1 MDTKVSAEALREYL
15 ISCRRTLH
23 QMPELHFELPQTTAF
38 VASQLQELSI
48 PYQIVENGGIVARI
62 RGKEGKNAFLLRAD
76 MDALPLLEQSGES
89 FASTNGR
96 MHACGHDIHTAML
109 LGAARLLKER
119 EESLPGTVL
128 LVFQS
133 NEEGIA
139 GMQVLLDHGLLDKD
153 HVGAALALHVLPG
166 HGMDA
171 GTYSCLPGPANASVD
186 EYRIEIR
193 GKGTHGAMPYKGVDP
208 INVGIHICN
217 ALAAMMTKEVDGR
230 QVTVLS
236 NGYFNSGS
244 PLAYNI
250 IPNTALVGGGLRT
263 LDNQVAEYVKAR
275 MRNVAQAISSAFLAE
290 CSVTFPTHA
299 PACVNDGALAALV
312 DRCASE
318 LGMVNQKNPPQLASD
333 DFSHLSVRI
342 PSCYIWLGAGGP
354 EEIYDGGVLHDPRV
368 RFNEDAMPFGVALM
382 ASAALRWLEE
392 HRH

>member
-1 MDTKVSAEALREYL
+1 M
-15 ISCRRTLH
+15 
-23 QMPELHFELPQTTAF
+23 
-38 VASQLQELSI
+38 
-48 PYQIVENGGIVARI
+48 ENGGIVARI

-263 LDNQVAEYVKAR
+263 TRRPASTTGRWPPWWTAAR
-275 MRNVAQAISSAFLAE
+275 RSWAWSTRKIRPSWPPTTSPTCPSGSPAAIF
-290 CSVTFPTHA
+290 
-299 PACVNDGALAALV
+299 G
-312 DRCASE
+312 
-318 LGMVNQKNPPQLASD
+318 
-333 DFSHLSVRI
+333 
-342 PSCYIWLGAGGP
+342 WGP
-354 EEIYDGGVLHDPRV
+354 EV
-368 RFNEDAMPFGVALM
+368 RRRSTTAGSSTTPGS
-382 ASAALRWLEE
+382 ASTRTRCPSAWP
-392 HRH
+392 

>member
-1 MDTKVSAEALREYL
+1 MDTKVSADALKDYL

-62 RGKEGKNAFLLRAD
+62 SGKRSGKAFLLRAD
-76 MDALPLLEQSGES
+76 MDALPLREQSGEP

-96 MHACGHDIHTAML
+96 MHACGHDLHTTML

-119 EESLPGTVL
+119 EDNLPGTVV

-139 GMQVLLDHGLLDKD
+139 GMEVLVDQGLLEKNDI
-153 HVGAALALHVLPG
+153 GAALALHVMPG
-166 HGMDA
+166 QGMDA
-171 GTYSCLPGPANASVD
+171 GTYSCLPGAANASVD
-186 EYRIEIR
+186 EFRIEIR

-217 ALAAMMTKEVDGR
+217 ALAAIMTKEVDGR

-263 LDNQVAEYVKAR
+263 LDNQVAEYVKVR
-275 MRNVAQAISSAFLAE
+275 MRKVAEAISTAFQAE
-290 CSVTFPTHA
+290 CTVTFPAHA
-299 PACVNDGALAALV
+299 PACINDAGLAQLVNCCAA
-312 DRCASE
+312 E
-318 LGMVNQKNPPQLASD
+318 LGMTNLQSPPQLSSD
-333 DFSHLSVRI
+333 DFSHVSVRTS
-342 PSCYIWLGAGGP
+342 SCYVWLGAGGS
-354 EEIYDGGVLHDPRV
+354 EEIYAGGVLHDPRV
-368 RFNEDAMPFGVALM
+368 RFNEDAMPFGTALM
-382 ASAALRWLEE
+382 VDTAVRWLEE
-392 HRH
+392 NQT

>member
-236 NGYFNSGS
+236 NDAEPINERASAGS
-244 PLAYNI
+244 PLAFTDMESKI
-250 IPNTALVGGGLRT
+250 NTRSVEVTKGSLSYVTGLFVAPKEGTLYLGYKSEAEPGAGVAQTQSYYPVGGTSRGPYIQDITFVPNPNFNGKATIR
-263 LDNQVAEYVKAR
+263 LDMDVAL
-275 MRNVAQAISSAFLAE
+275 QPLG
-290 CSVTFPTHA
+290 TP
-299 PACVNDGALAALV
+299 NDGHGVGGSRYAVTMEIDL
-312 DRCASE
+312 
-318 LGMVNQKNPPQLASD
+318 NQDMTGKDMP
-333 DFSHLSVRI
+333 DFTLSGE
-342 PSCYIWLGAGGP
+342 CTAFGP
-354 EEIYDGGVLHDPRV
+354 D
-368 RFNEDAMPFGVALM
+368 N
-382 ASAALRWLEE
+382 
-392 HRH
+392 

>member
-1 MDTKVSAEALREYL
+1 MDTKVSADALKDYL

-62 RGKEGKNAFLLRAD
+62 SGKRSGKAFLLRAD
-76 MDALPLLEQSGES
+76 MDALPLREQSGEP

-96 MHACGHDIHTAML
+96 MHACGHDLHTTML

-119 EESLPGTVL
+119 EDNLPGTVV

-139 GMQVLLDHGLLDKD
+139 GMEVLVDQGLLEKNDI
-153 HVGAALALHVLPG
+153 GAALALHVMPG
-166 HGMDA
+166 QGMDA
-171 GTYSCLPGPANASVD
+171 GTYSCLPGAANASVD
-186 EYRIEIR
+186 EFRIEIR

-217 ALAAMMTKEVDGR
+217 ALAAIMTKEVDGR

-263 LDNQVAEYVKAR
+263 LDNQVAEYVKVR
-275 MRNVAQAISSAFLAE
+275 MRKVAEAISTAFQAE
-290 CSVTFPTHA
+290 CTVTFPAHA
-299 PACVNDGALAALV
+299 PACINDAGLAQLVN
-312 DRCASE
+312 RCAAE
-318 LGMVNQKNPPQLASD
+318 LGMTNLQSPPQLSSD
-333 DFSHLSVRI
+333 DFSHVSVRTS
-342 PSCYIWLGAGGP
+342 SCYVWLGAGGS
-354 EEIYDGGVLHDPRV
+354 EEIYAGGVLHDPRV
-368 RFNEDAMPFGVALM
+368 RFNEDAMPFGTALM
-382 ASAALRWLEE
+382 VDTAVRWLEE
-392 HRH
+392 NQT